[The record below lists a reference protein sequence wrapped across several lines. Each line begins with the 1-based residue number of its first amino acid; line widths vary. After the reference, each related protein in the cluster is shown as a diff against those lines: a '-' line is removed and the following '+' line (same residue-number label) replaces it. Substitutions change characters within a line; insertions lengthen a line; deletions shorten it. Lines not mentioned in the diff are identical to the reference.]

1 MRIINPLLKCNE
13 QNMGEY
19 FYKTVLTVVSVT
31 AFSVLDKMKKG
42 AVLASAV
49 GGALTYTAEFF
60 LLRITENV
68 FLVYFISAGITCVYS
83 EIMARVKRMPST
95 VLMLPGI
102 IPLVPG
108 SLIYRAMRGVLE
120 GSYDMYKSNL
130 VEALLAAG
138 GIASAAALVGAGTEL
153 VGRVARA
160 AFARL
165 GDGKSKRT

>member
-1 MRIINPLLKCNE
+1 
-13 QNMGEY
+13 MGEY
-19 FYKTVLTVVSVT
+19 FYKTLLTVISVT
-31 AFSVLDKMKKG
+31 AFSVLDKMKNG
-42 AVLASAV
+42 AVFASAV

-60 LLRITENV
+60 LLRITENI
-68 FLVYFISAGITCVYS
+68 FLVYFISAGLTCVYS

-108 SLIYRAMRGVLE
+108 SLIYRAMRGILE
-120 GSYDMYKSNL
+120 GNHAMYQSNL

-153 VGRVARA
+153 LGRSARA
-160 AFARL
+160 ALARL
-165 GDGKSKRT
+165 RAGKSKKT